1 MPVIGNGDVV
11 SGRDAVR
18 MQSLTG
24 CDAVMIGRAAQGNP
38 WIFSQSLDAME
49 GREPAMPN
57 LRERFEVIRRYVD
70 YMVDHFG
77 EFRAVCMLRSRI
89 VWFVKGLPGCSAFR
103 NTVTRL
109 ESRQEMMG
117 AVDAYFQSIREQ
129 RGD

>member
-1 MPVIGNGDVV
+1 
-11 SGRDAVR
+11 

-38 WIFSQSLDAME
+38 WIFSQSLDVMD
-49 GREPAMPN
+49 GGEPAMPD
-57 LRERFEVIRRYVD
+57 LPERFEVIRRYVD

-77 EFRAVCMLRSRI
+77 EFRAVRMLRSRI

-109 ESRQEMMG
+109 ESRQEMID
-117 AVDAYFQSIREQ
+117 AVHTYFQSIRS
-129 RGD
+129 